1 MAVLKKK
8 SKLTF
13 INLPYFPAI
22 ALLGIYP
29 REIEKCSPQNPIYT
43 TFHSSFIP
51 DNPKLETI
59 QISLNK
65 WMNSSV
71 SIPWDTPQ
79 H

>member
-43 TFHSSFIP
+43 TVQSSFIH

-65 WMNSSV
+65 CMNSSV